1 MSRFLP
7 ENFDATRPLALI
19 AGQGQYPVLLA
30 QRAREAGISVR
41 LIELG
46 GETSPELVDSFAMDE
61 RSAVK
66 VGQVGKLLKELKRLG
81 AGYAVMAGQV
91 TPGKLFKGLHPD
103 LKAIRMLAGL
113 DRKNA
118 ETIFGAIGDE
128 IEKAGIHLLD
138 ARVFMDQDLANEGM
152 MIKGKEKIDPE
163 HLAHGIE
170 IARENA
176 RLDVGQ
182 GVVVSRG
189 TVLAVEAFEGTNAML
204 ERAGKFGAKNCIFV
218 KLGKPKQDTRFDV
231 PVFGLQTLQAMK
243 DAGIGTAALES
254 GAVLLLDREDV
265 IREANK
271 KGISLIGIPNKSGDF
286 HVRRPS
292 HS

>member
-7 ENFDATRPLALI
+7 DNFDASLPLTLI

-30 QRAREAGISVR
+30 ERARKAKIPLR

-46 GETSPELVDSFAMDE
+46 GETSPELVSSFPEDE
-61 RSAVK
+61 RAAVK
-66 VGQVGKLLKELKRLG
+66 VGQVGKLLKELKKLD

-128 IEKAGIHLLD
+128 IEKIGVHLLD
-138 ARVFMDQDLANEGM
+138 ARVFMDEDLASEGIM
-152 MIKGKEKIDPE
+152 VKGKEKIDPE

-182 GVVVSRG
+182 GVVVSQG

-204 ERAGKFGAKNCIFV
+204 NRAGQFGAKNCLFV

-231 PVFGLQTLQAMK
+231 PVFGLQTLQEMK
-243 DAGIGTAALES
+243 DVGIGNAALEMGS
-254 GAVLLLDREDV
+254 VLLLDKAE
-265 IREANK
+265 ILKQAK
-271 KGISLIGIPNKSGDF
+271 KLGIGLTGVEN
-286 HVRRPS
+286 
-292 HS
+292 

>member
-1 MSRFLP
+1 
-7 ENFDATRPLALI
+7 
-19 AGQGQYPVLLA
+19 
-30 QRAREAGISVR
+30 
-41 LIELG
+41 
-46 GETSPELVDSFAMDE
+46 
-61 RSAVK
+61 
-66 VGQVGKLLKELKRLG
+66 VGKLLKELKG
-81 AGYAVMAGQV
+81 MDAGYAVMAGQV

-118 ETIFGAIGDE
+118 ETIFGAIGEE
-128 IEKAGIHLLD
+128 IEKAGVHLLD
-138 ARVFMDQDLANEGM
+138 ARGFMDEDLAEEGVM
-152 MIKGKEKIDPE
+152 VKGKEKIDPE

-204 ERAGKFGAKNCIFV
+204 ERAGKFGAKNCLFV

-231 PVFGLQTLQAMK
+231 PVFGLQTLEAMK
-243 DAGIGTAALES
+243 DAGIKNAAIEAGS
-254 GAVLLLDREDV
+254 VLLLNKNEV
-265 IREANK
+265 IREAQRVGTSLL
-271 KGISLIGIPNKSGDF
+271 GIT
-286 HVRRPS
+286 
-292 HS
+292 

>member
-7 ENFDATRPLALI
+7 ENFDRTRPIALI
-19 AGQGQYPVLLA
+19 AGQGSYPILLA
-30 QRAREAGISVR
+30 ERARKAGIHIC

-46 GETSPELVDSFAMDE
+46 GETSPDLISSFPE
-61 RSAVK
+61 NQRSAVK
-66 VGQVGKLLKELKRLG
+66 VGQVGKLLKELKNFN

-91 TPGKLFKGLHPD
+91 TPGKLFRGLHPD

-118 ETIFGAIGDE
+118 ETIFGAIGQE
-128 IEKAGIHLLD
+128 IEKAGVHLLD
-138 ARVFMDQDLANEGM
+138 ARVLMDEDLADEGVM
-152 MIKGKEKIDPE
+152 VKGKEKIDPE

-189 TVLAVEAFEGTNAML
+189 TVLAVEAFEGTNSML
-204 ERAGKFGAKNCIFV
+204 ERAGKFGAKNCLFV

-231 PVFGLQTLQAMK
+231 PVFGLQTLEAMK
-243 DAGIGTAALES
+243 GAGIKNAAIEAGS
-254 GAVLLLDREDV
+254 VLLLNKKEV
-265 IREANK
+265 IREAQRVGTSLL
-271 KGISLIGIPNKSGDF
+271 GIT
-286 HVRRPS
+286 
-292 HS
+292 

>member
-7 ENFDATRPLALI
+7 ENFDASRPLALI

-30 QRAREAGISVR
+30 ERARQAGISVR

-128 IEKAGIHLLD
+128 IEKAGVHLLD
-138 ARVFMDQDLANEGM
+138 ARVFMDQDLANEGIM
-152 MIKGKEKIDPE
+152 VKGKEKIDPE
-163 HLAHGIE
+163 HLALGIE

-189 TVLAVEAFEGTNAML
+189 TVLAVEAFEGTNSML
-204 ERAGKFGAKNCIFV
+204 ERAGKFGAKNCLFV
-218 KLGKPKQDTRFDV
+218 KLGKTKQDTRFDV

-243 DAGIGTAALES
+243 DAGIENAALES
-254 GAVLLLDREDV
+254 GSVLLLDKSEV
-265 IREANK
+265 LKHAK
-271 KGISLIGIPNKSGDF
+271 KLSIGLSG
-286 HVRRPS
+286 VKTQTC
-292 HS
+292 

>member
-7 ENFDATRPLALI
+7 DNFNASLPLTLI

-30 QRAREAGISVR
+30 ERARKAKIPLR

-46 GETSPELVDSFAMDE
+46 GETSPELVSSFPEDE
-61 RSAVK
+61 RAAVK
-66 VGQVGKLLKELKRLG
+66 VGQVGKLLKELKKLD

-128 IEKAGIHLLD
+128 IEKIGVHLLD
-138 ARVFMDQDLANEGM
+138 ARVFMDEDLASEGVM
-152 MIKGKEKIDPE
+152 VKGKEKIDPE

-182 GVVVSRG
+182 GVVVSQG

-204 ERAGKFGAKNCIFV
+204 KRAGQFGAKNCLFV

-243 DAGIGTAALES
+243 DAGIGNAALES
-254 GAVLLLDREDV
+254 GSVLLLDKAKILEQAAKDR
-265 IREANK
+265 IGLL
-271 KGISLIGIPNKSGDF
+271 GIE
-286 HVRRPS
+286 
-292 HS
+292 

>member
-7 ENFDATRPLALI
+7 EKFDASRPLALI
-19 AGQGQYPVLLA
+19 AGQGQYPLLLA
-30 QRAREAGISVR
+30 ERARKAGISLR

-46 GETSPELVDSFAMDE
+46 GETSSELISSFPRNE

-66 VGQVGKLLKELKRLG
+66 VGQVGKLLKELKKFDAR
-81 AGYAVMAGQV
+81 YAVMAGQV

-128 IEKAGIHLLD
+128 IEKIDVHLLD
-138 ARVFMDQDLANEGM
+138 ARVFMDEDLASEGVM
-152 MIKGKEKIDPE
+152 VKGKEKIDPE

-204 ERAGKFGAKNCIFV
+204 ERAGKFGAKNCLFV
-218 KLGKPKQDTRFDV
+218 KLGKPRQDTRFDV
-231 PVFGLQTLQAMK
+231 PVFGLQTLKALSEVN
-243 DAGIGTAALES
+243 INNVALES
-254 GAVLLLDREDV
+254 GSVLLLDKDEV
-265 IREANK
+265 MK
-271 KGISLIGIPNKSGDF
+271 KAKKLRIGISGIKSLT
-286 HVRRPS
+286 
-292 HS
+292 

>member
-7 ENFDATRPLALI
+7 EDFDASRPLTLI
-19 AGQGQYPVLLA
+19 AGQGNYPILLA
-30 QRAREAGISVR
+30 ERARKAGVSIR

-46 GETSPELVDSFAMDE
+46 GETSPELIESFPDNE

-66 VGQVGKLLKELKRLG
+66 VGQVGKLLKELKKFD

-128 IEKAGIHLLD
+128 IEKAGVHLLD
-138 ARVFMDQDLANEGM
+138 ARVFMDEDLAEEGV
-152 MIKGKEKIDPE
+152 MIKSKEKIEPE
-163 HLAHGIE
+163 HLVHGIE

-204 ERAGKFGAKNCIFV
+204 ARAGTFGAKNCLFV
-218 KLGKPKQDTRFDV
+218 KMGKPKQDTRFDV
-231 PVFGLQTLQAMK
+231 PVFGLQTLETLSEANIK
-243 DAGIGTAALES
+243 NVALES
-254 GAVLLLDREDV
+254 GSVLLLDKPE
-265 IREANK
+265 
-271 KGISLIGIPNKSGDF
+271 S
-286 HVRRPS
+286 
-292 HS
+292 

>member
-7 ENFDATRPLALI
+7 ENFDASRPLALI
-19 AGQGQYPVLLA
+19 AGQGNYPILLA
-30 QRAREAGISVR
+30 ERARKVGIQLR

-46 GETSPELVDSFAMDE
+46 GETAPELVSSFSDDE

-66 VGQVGKLLKELKRLG
+66 VGQVGKLLKELKRFG

-128 IEKAGIHLLD
+128 IEKAEVHLLD
-138 ARVFMDQDLANEGM
+138 ARVFMDEDLAEEGVM
-152 MIKGKEKIDPE
+152 VKGKEKIAPE
-163 HLAHGIE
+163 HLDHGIE

-189 TVLAVEAFEGTNAML
+189 TVLAVEAFEGTNAMIK
-204 ERAGKFGAKNCIFV
+204 RAGTFGAKNCLFV

-231 PVFGLQTLQAMK
+231 PVFGLQTLQSMH
-243 DAGIGTAALES
+243 DAGIKNAALETDS
-254 GAVLLLDREDV
+254 VLLL
-265 IREANK
+265 NK
-271 KGISLIGIPNKSGDF
+271 LEVLKQAKKLGIGLTGVEI
-286 HVRRPS
+286 
-292 HS
+292 

>member
-7 ENFDATRPLALI
+7 ENFDASKSLALI
-19 AGQGQYPVLLA
+19 AGKGTYPILLA
-30 QRAREAGISVR
+30 DRARSLGIAIR

-46 GETSPELVDSFAMDE
+46 GETSEKLINSFPPHE

-66 VGQVGKLLKELKRLG
+66 VGQVGKLLKELKRLKVS
-81 AGYAVMAGQV
+81 YAVMAGQV
-91 TPGKLFKGLHPD
+91 TPGKLFRGLHPD

-128 IEKAGIHLLD
+128 IEKAGVHLLD
-138 ARVFMDQDLANEGM
+138 ARVFMDQDLVEDGLL
-152 MIKGKEKIDPE
+152 IEGKEKINSD

-182 GVVVSRG
+182 GVVVSQG
-189 TVLAVEAFEGTNAML
+189 TVLTVEAFEGTNAML
-204 ERAGKFGAKNCIFV
+204 ERAGKFGAKNCLFV
-218 KLGKPKQDTRFDV
+218 KLGKPSQDTRFDV
-231 PVFGLQTLQAMK
+231 PVFGSQTLQTMK
-243 DAGIGTAALES
+243 NGGIRNAALEIGS
-254 GAVLLLDREDV
+254 VLILNKPAS
-265 IREANK
+265 IIEAK
-271 KGISLIGIPNKSGDF
+271 KLGIGLTGF
-286 HVRRPS
+286 C
-292 HS
+292 

>member
-7 ENFDATRPLALI
+7 DDFDASRPLALI
-19 AGQGQYPVLLA
+19 AGQGNYPILLA
-30 QRAREAGISVR
+30 ERARQAGISLR

-46 GETSPELVDSFAMDE
+46 GETAPELISSFSDDE

-66 VGQVGKLLKELKRLG
+66 VGQIGKLLKELKRFD

-113 DRKNA
+113 ERKNA

-138 ARVFMDQDLANEGM
+138 ARVFMDEDLAEEGVM
-152 MIKGKEKIDPE
+152 VKVKEKIAPE
-163 HLAHGIE
+163 HLDHGIE

-204 ERAGKFGAKNCIFV
+204 KRAGTFGAKNCLFV

-243 DAGIGTAALES
+243 DANIGNAALES
-254 GAVLLLDREDV
+254 GSVLLLDKYQVLKESE
-265 IREANK
+265 I
-271 KGISLIGIPNKSGDF
+271 
-286 HVRRPS
+286 
-292 HS
+292 

>member
-7 ENFDATRPLALI
+7 DHFDASRTLVLI
-19 AGQGQYPVLLA
+19 AGKGTYPILLA
-30 QRAREAGISVR
+30 QRAKSAGINIR

-46 GETSPELVDSFAMDE
+46 GETSEDLINSFPANE

-66 VGQVGKLLKELKRLG
+66 VGQVGKLLKELKKFN

-91 TPGKLFKGLHPD
+91 TPGKLFRGLHPD

-128 IEKAGIHLLD
+128 IEKAGVHLLD
-138 ARVFMDQDLANEGM
+138 ARVFMDQDLAEEGIM
-152 MIKGKEKIDPE
+152 VKSKEKIEDE
-163 HLAHGIE
+163 HLLHGIE

-182 GVVVSRG
+182 GVVVSQG
-189 TVLAVEAFEGTNAML
+189 TVLAVEAFEGTNSML
-204 ERAGKFGAKNCIFV
+204 ERAGSFGANNCLFV
-218 KLGKPKQDTRFDV
+218 KLGKPEQDTRFDV
-231 PVFGLQTLQAMK
+231 PVFGMQTLKVMK
-243 DAGIGTAALES
+243 QVGIGNVAVEKDS
-254 GAVLLLDREDV
+254 VLLLDR
-265 IREANK
+265 
-271 KGISLIGIPNKSGDF
+271 ISLQTEAGKLDIGLLGF
-286 HVRRPS
+286 Y
-292 HS
+292 